1 MSKVLVLDN
10 VDDICKQILEERGLE
25 VAEDAKLSDEELV
38 EKLSDKEAVIIR
50 SATKLRAPL
59 LEKLSNLR
67 VIGRAGVGVDNI
79 DVDAATKNGIL
90 VMNTPDGN
98 TISTAEQTCGLILS
112 AARNIPNAVDS
123 LKNDRW
129 DRKKYQGS
137 ELHGKKLGIVGLGKI
152 GAEVAKR
159 MQAFGMDVLAYD
171 PFTTHER
178 AQELGIELREV
189 DELLGEV
196 DFLTV
201 HTPLT
206 EKTKG
211 LVSLKNA
218 DKLKKGIRLVNCAR
232 GGIYEE
238 EDLIPLIEKGYVSC
252 VALDVYSQEPPDEK
266 LYEML
271 KHPQIICTPH
281 LGASTEEAQ
290 EKVAEQIA
298 RQVADALEGKG
309 YKGSLNGKSIA
320 LSTNAEVQP
329 FLELAQRLGEFV
341 AQIAPKNQDTIDLSY
356 TGTCSKH
363 AEVLTDAFLTG
374 FLDESID
381 EMVNLISARYHAD
394 ERGLKI
400 RESHSKES
408 KIYSDLITVDLDQ
421 DAIFHHFSATP
432 FRDGDKRLVD
442 INGFGIELSLEGNI
456 VLWQNEDK
464 PGMLAAASG
473 KLAEN
478 NVNIANL
485 SLGRSKKDT
494 GQDAITAF
502 TVDTPLKPEDIQA
515 LEDIDGVH
523 NVSYVSLK

>member
-1 MSKVLVLDN
+1 MSSKVLLLDN
-10 VDDICKQILEERGLE
+10 VDDICKQILEERGFE
-25 VAEDAKLSDEELV
+25 VTVDSNLNDEELLD
-38 EKLSDKEAVIIR
+38 KLNDKDAVVIR
-50 SATKLRAPL
+50 SATKIR
-59 LEKLSNLR
+59 ESVIKKLSNVR

-79 DVDAATKNGIL
+79 DVDAATKHGVL

-98 TISTAEQTCGLILS
+98 TISTAEHACGLILS
-112 AARNIPNAVDS
+112 LARNIPNAVDS
-123 LKNDRW
+123 LKNNRW
-129 DRKKYQGS
+129 DRKKYKGS

-152 GAEVAKR
+152 GAEVARR
-159 MQAFGMDVLAYD
+159 MQSFGMDIIAYD

-178 AQELGIELREV
+178 AQDLGVELKEV
-189 DELLGEV
+189 NELLGES

-211 LVSLKNA
+211 LVSLEQA

-232 GGIYEE
+232 GGIYKE
-238 EDLIPLIEKGYVSC
+238 EDLIPLIDKGYVDS
-252 VALDVYSQEPPDEK
+252 VALDVYSQEPPDDN
-266 LYEML
+266 LYEIL
-271 KHPQIICTPH
+271 KHPQINCTPH

-329 FLELAQRLGEFV
+329 FLDVAQRLGEFV
-341 AQIAPKNQDTIDLSY
+341 AQVAPKNQDTIDLSY
-356 TGTCSKH
+356 SGKCAKH
-363 AEVLTDAFLTG
+363 SEVLTDAFLTG

-381 EMVNLISARYHAD
+381 EMVNFINARYHAE

-400 RESHSKES
+400 RESQSKES
-408 KIYSDLITVDLDQ
+408 NIYSDLITVDLSRE
-421 DAIFHHFSATP
+421 AVFHHFSATP

-442 INGFGIELSLEGNI
+442 INGFGIELSLNGNI
-456 VLWQNEDK
+456 VLWKNQDK
-464 PGMLAAASG
+464 PGMLASASS

-485 SLGRSKKDT
+485 SLGRTHKNK
-494 GQDAITAF
+494 QAITAF
-502 TVDTPLKPEDIQA
+502 TVDSELSSKDIKD
-515 LEDIDGVH
+515 LEDIDGVQD
-523 NVSYVSLK
+523 VSYVSLK